1 MYMNVQKRLVN
12 TSLKVAK
19 LVIVVGGLF
28 VQQQRPISKAGRI
41 LSDISESGLPPPTPC
56 AQNDQINVL
65 AIGASQFRGNYL
77 PLLQKLL
84 PAHKVVLYSPS
95 PFNKNTHPHPL
106 IFLRGSMH
114 QKSESVRREV
124 I

>member
-1 MYMNVQKRLVN
+1 MQPVEDACLLGHVHLV
-12 TSLKVAK
+12 LAAQ
-19 LVIVVGGLF
+19 VVLDGA
-28 VQQQRPISKAGRI
+28 QA
-41 LSDISESGLPPPTPC
+41 PC